1 VKVGADFS
9 AASRRAES
17 AGGVVERGRIGR
29 EFVEQDKG
37 SAVPYHGSCTFL
49 SELGAFS
56 PSERAIGWP
65 QYHMVSGGFGSLR
78 GRLALRRMGAT
89 RGPLGFLAAFAVI
102 LAVLV
107 AVGEAFG
114 LLISNTDSAAP
125 SGIYLVVSREV
136 KRDETVAACLPLD
149 IALQGLT
156 RGYLRT
162 GECLGNAEPVGK
174 IAGALP
180 GDVVDIERDWI
191 AVSARRIPHSAVAS
205 HDSAGRPLHRASWG
219 KHKVAGR
226 EVWLLGLNDRRR
238 WESRYFGPV
247 PLASV
252 RAQVEPIFHVV
263 RGDG

>member
-1 VKVGADFS
+1 MVRGF
-9 AASRRAES
+9 
-17 AGGVVERGRIGR
+17 VV
-29 EFVEQDKG
+29 QDKG

-65 QYHMVSGGFGSLR
+65 PYHMVSGGFGSLR
-78 GRLALRRMGAT
+78 GRLALRRVGAT
-89 RGPLGFLAAFAVI
+89 RGPLGFLAAFTVI

-114 LLISNTDSAAP
+114 LLISNTDIAAP
-125 SGIYLVVSREV
+125 FGIYRVVSREV

-162 GECLGNAEPVGK
+162 GECVGNAEPVGK

-180 GDVVDIERDWI
+180 GDVVDIERDRI
-191 AVSARRIPHSAVAS
+191 AVSTRRIPHSAVAS

-226 EVWLLGLNDRRR
+226 EVWFLGLNDRRR
-238 WESRYFGPV
+238 WDSRYFGPV

-252 RAQVEPIFHVV
+252 RSKSIRFFTW
-263 RGDG
+263 